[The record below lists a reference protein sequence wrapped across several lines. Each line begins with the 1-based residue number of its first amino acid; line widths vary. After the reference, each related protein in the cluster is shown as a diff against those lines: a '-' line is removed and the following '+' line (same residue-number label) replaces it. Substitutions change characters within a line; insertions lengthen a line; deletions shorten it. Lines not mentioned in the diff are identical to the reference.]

1 MHNFNQFINRGKW
14 LESSTPKFPD
24 IALIDSHSKIILS
37 DNRVKFSLSS
47 NGTSLSSLFIRPRND
62 AEIDAW
68 SFTEDIPDTFNK
80 TYFVS
85 IANGI
90 ESETFKFDIT
100 LKIPENSSGPL
111 IDITLVSM
119 KFDRK
124 QDYTVDFKKI
134 LNRVP
139 DWAFAQD
146 CIAAVTSYVF

>member
-1 MHNFNQFINRGKW
+1 MHNFNQFIYRGKW

-68 SFTEDIPDTFNK
+68 SFTEDVPDTFNK

-90 ESETFKFDIT
+90 ENEPFKFDIT